1 MNKKRD
7 IRNEVFKKIK
17 REKNRN
23 YIILYSVI
31 IIIFLVLFI
40 YSYTNGLFSGKEFVV
55 DLLQNILGILPPIL
69 IFDFF
74 NEKLS
79 KDASAAETSQKITE
93 TLMSNPETL
102 DLFSEEQRKTF
113 ISSAIASIVNDEDVT
128 AMISSNMKPYL
139 AVNPSLQIR
148 TEFSY
153 SFELSEYL
161 PSVYD
166 DFKDKNK
173 YFYVQERLRYR
184 VRYLSKE
191 VQKKMKDIRIGFVFE
206 NKYLDNVLRD
216 INDNGEFDNCIFRES
231 LDITKEDME
240 YFAGLSKEQLLMKFQ
255 SMFKLDVQIDDTQ
268 LQISDISVH
277 SMGILVKMKSNVI
290 FGENENFIRII
301 FHMPK
306 RWGSVLEIAIVD
318 PTKAPKISVS
328 YPEDDMDVDM
338 FSFLTKG
345 KESALAMTHEHKNG
359 IYDIALSNEWVFP
372 ISGMVFTV
380 NKLFLEE

>member
-1 MNKKRD
+1 
-7 IRNEVFKKIK
+7 VT
-17 REKNRN
+17 
-23 YIILYSVI
+23 
-31 IIIFLVLFI
+31 IIIFLVLFF
-40 YSYTNGLFSGKEFVV
+40 YSYASGLFSGREFAV
-55 DLLQNILGILPPIL
+55 DLLLNMIGIIPPIL
-69 IFDFF
+69 LFDFF
-74 NEKLS
+74 NDKLS

-102 DLFSEEQRKTF
+102 DLFSEEQRRTF
-113 ISSAIASIVNDEDVT
+113 INSAIASIVDDEDVT
-128 AMISSNMKPYL
+128 EMINSNMKPYL
-139 AVNPSLQIR
+139 AANSSIQIR

-153 SFELSEYL
+153 SFELNRYL
-161 PSVYD
+161 PHVYN
-166 DFKDKNK
+166 DFKDRSN

-191 VQKKMKDIRIGFVFE
+191 AQKKMNDIKIGFVFE

-216 INDNGEFDNCIFRES
+216 SNDNGEFDNCIFRES
-231 LDITKEDME
+231 LDITNEDIE
-240 YFAGLSKEQLLMKFQ
+240 YFANLSKEQLLLNFQ
-255 SMFKLDVQIDDTQ
+255 KMFKLDVQIDDSH
-268 LQISDISVH
+268 LFISDISVH
-277 SMGILVKMKSNVI
+277 NMGVLVKLKSDAT
-290 FGENENFIRII
+290 FDKNENFVRII

-318 PTKAPKISVS
+318 PTKAPKITVS

-345 KESALAMTHEHKNG
+345 KESALATTHEHKNG

-380 NKLFLEE
+380 NKLFSEEL